1 MNVKEL
7 AKVLPDVLSI
17 SGDTD
22 VEINSVAYDSRKV
35 KDNGI
40 FVAISG
46 TNFDGHDFIPEAIKG
61 GAKVIIGEKEMDIGN
76 ILYIRVKDARKAL
89 ARTSAWFYGYPGD
102 KLKIIGVTGTSGKT
116 TITYLISEMLKEVG
130 CRFGVIGTIGNVI
143 NGRKL
148 PASLTTPESLELNR
162 LFAEMLEHNTEYA
175 VMEVSSHSLKLNR
188 VTDLSFKVGIFTN
201 LTQDHLDFHKD
212 FDDYFLSKKKL
223 FQQSEKAVINI
234 DDKSGAKLLGM

>member
-61 GAKVIIGEKEMDIGN
+61 GAKVIIGK
-76 ILYIRVKDARKAL
+76 KK
-89 ARTSAWFYGYPGD
+89 W
-102 KLKIIGVTGTSGKT
+102 
-116 TITYLISEMLKEVG
+116 ISE
-130 CRFGVIGTIGNVI
+130 IYI
-143 NGRKL
+143 
-148 PASLTTPESLELNR
+148 
-162 LFAEMLEHNTEYA
+162 Y
-175 VMEVSSHSLKLNR
+175 
-188 VTDLSFKVGIFTN
+188 
-201 LTQDHLDFHKD
+201 
-212 FDDYFLSKKKL
+212 
-223 FQQSEKAVINI
+223 
-234 DDKSGAKLLGM
+234 